1 MQKINSNKIVEVVNS
16 KSEVVDVEIDSIV
29 TDSRAI
35 KDGALFVA
43 IRGEKNDGHDYVVDV
58 LNNGAALVL
67 VDHVVDGAPV
77 ERQIVVENTIKAY
90 GKIGAYN
97 RSLFKGMVIGLTG
110 SAGKTT
116 TKEEIKFVLSQ
127 FGKVYAT
134 NGNFNN
140 HIGVPATLCK
150 IDMDADYAII
160 EMGMSAKGEIEE
172 LVSYVNPDMAIITNV
187 YPMHIEFFENFEG
200 IAEAKAEIFKSLKK
214 GGTAII
220 NEDTNF
226 ATLLEQR
233 AMENGA
239 KVIKFGKHSHPEIEL
254 ELKDKG
260 EHNYYNAWCVLS
272 IINVLGLNVKAAAEH
287 LSNFNAL
294 PGRGAKYELNLSN
307 GEKYILIDDSYSG
320 QPEAMIIAIETLDRL
335 PHMGRK
341 VVVLGKMAELGETS
355 KARHIEVGEV
365 VAKSSID
372 VVIGVCEEMKDML
385 AQIPN
390 TKEKHFFENKEGL
403 DEFLLNNCLQNNDI
417 VLIKG
422 ARYSSKLYQVAEALL
437 EKGKEQ

>member
-1 MQKINSNKIVEVVNS
+1 MQKINSNKIVEIVNS
-16 KSEVVDVEIDSIV
+16 KSKVVDVEIDNIV

-35 KDGALFVA
+35 KDGDLFVA
-43 IRGEKNDGHDYVVDV
+43 IKGEKNDGHDYVAEV
-58 LNNGAALVL
+58 LKNGAALVL
-67 VDHVVDGAPV
+67 VNHVVDGAPV

-116 TKEEIKFVLSQ
+116 TKEEIKFALSQ

-172 LVSYVNPDMAIITNV
+172 LVSYVNPDVAIITNV

-214 GGTAII
+214 GGIAII

-226 ATLLEQR
+226 AALLEKR
-233 AMENGA
+233 AEENGA
-239 KVIKFGKHSHPEIEL
+239 KVVKFGKQSHPEVEL
-254 ELKDKG
+254 DLKDKG

-272 IINVLGLNVKAAAEH
+272 LINALGLNVKATAEY
-287 LSNFNAL
+287 LSGFNAL

-320 QPEAMIIAIETLDRL
+320 QPEAMIIAIETLSRL

-355 KARHIEVGEV
+355 KARHVEVGEV
-365 VAKSSID
+365 VANSTVD
-372 VVIGVCEEMKDML
+372 VVIGICPEMKDML
-385 AQIPN
+385 AQVPN
-390 TKEKHFFENKEGL
+390 TKEKYYFENKEGL

-422 ARYSSKLYQVAEALL
+422 ARYSSKLYQVTEKLL
-437 EKGKEQ
+437 EKGK